1 MSEKDKVY
9 LDKEIVQRIL
19 QGFLRGLVEQKID
32 SNIRNMMSED
42 SICGYIDKIRKTL
55 DGDDQTIFR
64 ESSTESFGKW
74 IPYLG

>member
-42 SICGYIDKIRKTL
+42 SICGYIAEIRKTL
-55 DGDDQTIFR
+55 DDDDQTIFR
-64 ESSTESFGKW
+64 ESSTESFGK
-74 IPYLG
+74 

>member
-42 SICGYIDKIRKTL
+42 SICGYIAKIRKTL
-55 DGDDQTIFR
+55 DEDDQTIFR
-64 ESSTESFGKW
+64 ESSTESLLREDTDCW
-74 IPYLG
+74 

>member
-32 SNIRNMMSED
+32 SNIKNLMSED
-42 SICGYIDKIRKTL
+42 SLCGYIAKIRKTL
-55 DGDDQTIFR
+55 DNDDQSIFR
-64 ESSTESFGKW
+64 ESSTESFGK
-74 IPYLG
+74 